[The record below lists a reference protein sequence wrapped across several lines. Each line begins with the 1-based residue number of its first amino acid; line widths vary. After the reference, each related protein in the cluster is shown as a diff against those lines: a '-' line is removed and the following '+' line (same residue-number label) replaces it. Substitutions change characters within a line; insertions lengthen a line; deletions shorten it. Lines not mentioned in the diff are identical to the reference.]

1 MLQLGL
7 SIRNWQTLESF
18 NNNNNASQHQQANIL
33 MVVKPV
39 LG

>member
-18 NNNNNASQHQQANIL
+18 NALQHQQANIS
-33 MVVKPV
+33 MAAKPV
-39 LG
+39 SG